1 MGTHHKYIYIY
12 IAEDIGAWE
21 HIINTYIY
29 ILLRTL
35 GHGIHI
41 INTYTYIYI
50 AEDIGA
56 NGNTS
61 WISNTY
67 ICHTIA

>member
-21 HIINTYIY
+21 HIINTHIY

-35 GHGIHI
+35 GMGTHHK
-41 INTYTYIYI
+41 YTYIYI
-50 AEDIGA
+50 AEDIRA
-56 NGNTS
+56 
-61 WISNTY
+61 WEHIINTY
-67 ICHTIA
+67 IYIYC